1 MDLVENVKFW
11 VGCLNP
17 KNFKAAMAKEKGKG
31 DLIEACRNIL
41 IAAVIMVIPVGLVML
56 LLGSMPVAGAEQMTP
71 IFIATYIIIS
81 VIIAPI
87 GFLIIQGI
95 YWIIARVLGGTG
107 EYREHAYFASW
118 FTSGMYILNI
128 VAVIPFL
135 GEILSLVLLIIS
147 CYLEYVLIRQVH
159 GLGKWKAALAALL
172 LPVVALLVLIA
183 LIALSLYLTPVML
196 PSGPT
201 PVPVPVQ

>member
-1 MDLVENVKFW
+1 
-11 VGCLNP
+11 
-17 KNFKAAMAKEKGKG
+17 
-31 DLIEACRNIL
+31 
-41 IAAVIMVIPVGLVML
+41 
-56 LLGSMPVAGAEQMTP
+56 
-71 IFIATYIIIS
+71 
-81 VIIAPI
+81 
-87 GFLIIQGI
+87 
-95 YWIIARVLGGTG
+95 
-107 EYREHAYFASW
+107 
-118 FTSGMYILNI
+118 MYILNI